1 MRFYVI
7 LFLFIT
13 MDTCIRGFEMK
24 RASKERLF
32 FRPKK
37 RNHYGALV
45 EGHGSWQSSAT
56 KHESQT
62 WNKKRHWI
70 FIVAIPVFILFVVS
84 VVIALNYGFNYI
96 LSRTGSRELQ
106 SAFHEPVPTDQLLEE
121 TVPAETSI
129 PEPKQ
134 EASLLISETASGS
147 QVQTPQPLSKAVL
160 DAGTYTTNPNLRIDV
175 RFRKLQESNRD
186 IIGWLNISGTL
197 DEAVVQRN
205 NTYYLKRDYK
215 GYHNNNG
222 ALFLDENCNLKSRP
236 YTFLIYGHNMKT
248 GAMFGCLHK
257 YDSLTYYKSNPWIT
271 FDTLYET
278 GKYIVFSAG
287 SMSTEKGRK
296 NYLDFSLL
304 NSSTISYREK
314 GLDTIQKLSV
324 FSGYLDVQPDDQLLI
339 LVTCS
344 GDDTERRFV
353 AARRVREGEDE
364 SKLLYDVN
372 RAWKKW

>member
-1 MRFYVI
+1 
-7 LFLFIT
+7 
-13 MDTCIRGFEMK
+13 MK
-24 RASKERLF
+24 RPSKERLI

-37 RNHYGALV
+37 RNRYGALV
-45 EGHGSWQSSAT
+45 DGHENWQSSAT
-56 KHESQT
+56 KHESQRG
-62 WNKKRHWI
+62 NKKRHWL
-70 FIVAIPVFILFVVS
+70 FAAAIPVFILFVVS
-84 VVIALNYGFNYI
+84 AVIALNYGFNYI

-106 SAFHEPVPTDQLLEE
+106 AAFHEPVATDQLLEE
-121 TVPAETSI
+121 TVPPETSI
-129 PEPKQ
+129 HEPKQ

-147 QVQTPQPLSKAVL
+147 QAPTPQPLSKPVL
-160 DAGTYTTNPNLRIDV
+160 DAGTYTNNPNLRIDA
-175 RFRKLQESNRD
+175 RFRKLQESNKD
-186 IIGWLNISGTL
+186 IIGWLNISGIL

-215 GYHNNNG
+215 GYHNKNG
-222 ALFLDENCNLKSRP
+222 ALFLDENCSLKSRP

-257 YDSLTYYKSNPWIT
+257 YDSLTYYKSNPWVT
-271 FDTLYET
+271 FDTLYEK

-304 NSSTISYREK
+304 NSNTIAYRKK
-314 GLDTIQKLSV
+314 GLEAMERLSV
-324 FSGYLDVQPDDQLLI
+324 FANYIDVQPDDQLLI

-344 GDDTERRFV
+344 GDDTERRFI

-364 SKLLYDVN
+364 NRLLYDVN
-372 RAWKKW
+372 RAWKR